1 MAAVESCDERQIM
14 KKSLLLGIFAGGLAL
29 AAPAHAGGYVSIG
42 LPGLSVSVGRGVH
55 VQAGPVAVGVG
66 FPVRAYCAPPVVY
79 APPVCYAPAPVVYAA
94 PPVCAPPVRV
104 PVPRRH
110 HAPPPLVVYQ
120 GPYPSHIAP
129 PFSP

>member
-14 KKSLLLGIFAGGLAL
+14 KKSLVVGIFAAGLAF

-55 VQAGPVAVGVG
+55 VQAGPVGVGVG

-79 APPVCYAPAPVVYAA
+79 APPVHYAPARVRA
-94 PPVCAPPVRV
+94 P
-104 PVPRRH
+104 RH
-110 HAPPPLVVYQ
+110 HHRHAPPPFAVYQ

-129 PFSP
+129 PYHP